1 MKILQ
6 KRQNGFSA
14 MIVIVLIV
22 LFSLLGTYMASM
34 STIGSLNTTQSVGS
48 MQSWFAASSG
58 VQWAIQKSLA
68 ASDGLCTCAT
78 NCCAGINGQ
87 TLNYSEG
94 GLDGYSAAVSCSASP
109 MTEAGS
115 NYCVYNLGVTGTNG
129 SSVQQML
136 TSRTIS
142 LSIAD
147 RNAP

>member
-1 MKILQ
+1 MKDTI
-6 KRQNGFSA
+6 RQIR
-14 MIVIVLIV
+14 IVITSVVATVCIV
-22 LFSLLGTYMASM
+22 L
-34 STIGSLNTTQSVGS
+34 VVP
-48 MQSWFAASSG
+48 G
-58 VQWAIQKSLA
+58 VQA
-68 ASDGLCTCAT
+68 ASDGGCTCAT
-78 NCCAGINGQ
+78 TCCTGINGQ

-94 GLDGYSAAVSCSASP
+94 GLDGYSASISCSASP

>member
-1 MKILQ
+1 MTKLRR
-6 KRQNGFSA
+6 RQSGFSA

-22 LFSLLGTYMASM
+22 LFALLGTYMASM
-34 STIGSLNTTQSVGS
+34 STIGSLNTTQSAGS

-78 NCCAGINGQ
+78 NCCTGIHGQ

-94 GLDGYSAAVSCSASP
+94 GLDGYSATVSCSASP

-129 SSVQQML
+129 NSVQQML

>member
-1 MKILQ
+1 MTKLRR
-6 KRQNGFSA
+6 RQSGFSA

-22 LFSLLGTYMASM
+22 LFALLGTYMASM

-87 TLNYSEG
+87 PLNFTEG
-94 GLDGYSAAVSCSASP
+94 GLDGYRATVSCSASP

>member
-1 MKILQ
+1 MTIQ
-6 KRQNGFSA
+6 RKRQNGFSA

-34 STIGSLNTTQSVGS
+34 STIGSLNTTQSAGS

-68 ASDGLCTCAT
+68 ASAGGCTCAT
-78 NCCAGINGQ
+78 TCCTGINGQ

-94 GLDGYSAAVSCSASP
+94 GLDGYSATVSCSASQ